1 MRRMTTLFLLLTIVC
16 FFSFSIAFAE
26 EPNKPTTQQDGVDTV
41 TKIISTEENT
51 GYHAKQ
57 ILITPP
63 NCASFYIG
71 KGYSFAVADFLN
83 SGFSNIQIIEKKD
96 FKSNLKDN
104 MVLSVSIGEDKNF
117 QAWNRV
123 ISDTPVLIEFYHQEM
138 CQLPLESSDLD
149 NIDHSA
155 LLESLYE
162 AGFDNIVVDE
172 NYDLDTVNENISE
185 ITITVDGN
193 SDFSS
198 NTIMPADTLINITY
212 HFPREDGDSWQGAGN
227 VLIPYSFECYMR
239 RNQNDCVQDFIHLGF
254 KNVKACA
261 VTDTLWGFTQAGQ
274 TIGIS
279 IDGNQSFQQGELYN
293 DDAEVVVY
301 YHVPEFNFI
310 ESEFSAIEGEVIAI
324 PYYVG
329 DGDSMDDITIKVG
342 DENALEQISPYLF
355 HTLRT
360 GRFSISAYYQDTL
373 LAKCFVDVKPIPIDS
388 ITVLDET
395 ASIGVGRVLE
405 IPFTLFPENADRMGL
420 EVISGNTNV
429 AIAELEEGASFV
441 RIRGVKAGNT
451 TVTIRSSNNI
461 STTKQIQIVD
471 VLPEKIVINSKNQT
485 IYVGTTGIL
494 SVSVIPSDVTDQKIT
509 WKSSAPNVLKV
520 NSDGSY
526 QALAAGETEITA
538 THSKGKFG
546 SMKITVKPVLAKSLN
561 LHSNWDNTKPFYKS
575 DTMTLTAEILPENT
589 TDQTVTWTS
598 NNEAIATVSRQGV
611 VKAISAGEAEITATT
626 SNGIKG
632 TYSIIVPVS
641 PQTFRISASIS
652 IKSNDH
658 VGNSWSTGFL
668 FNSNP
673 IQSGNTVSIMPGER
687 FSAGGWAEE
696 GDSRPDYG
704 AYTETIELTNE
715 MCKTGFTI
723 DGNVTV
729 TENGGR
735 YSGHSAIWYIR
746 MHFTPIN

>member
-1 MRRMTTLFLLLTIVC
+1 MTTLFLLLTIVC

-41 TKIISTEENT
+41 TQIISTEENT

-57 ILITPP
+57 IQITPP

-83 SGFSNIQIIEKKD
+83 SGFSNIQIIENKD

-212 HFPREDGDSWQGAGN
+212 HFPREDGDSRQGAGN

-373 LAKCFVDVKPIPIDS
+373 LAECFVDVKPIPIDS

-395 ASIGVGRVLE
+395 ASIGVGRVHE

-420 EVISGNTNV
+420 EVISSNTNV
-429 AIAELEEGASFV
+429 AIAELEKGASFV

-451 TVTIRSSNNI
+451 TITIRSSNNI

-494 SVSVIPSDVTDQKIT
+494 SVSVTPSDVTDQKIT

-598 NNEAIATVSRQGV
+598 NNEAVATVSRQGV

-626 SNGIKG
+626 SNGIKR

-746 MHFTPIN
+746 THFTPIN